1 MEARDTRAAVMAAA
15 LELAMIRPSA
25 SLDEIAQHAGVGRA
39 TLFRHFPNRTA
50 LLREAGKRAIASLEP
65 DLKAAA
71 HDPCEPRQRLRKVI
85 AVLVS
90 AGLPLHAVFAAPDLA
105 NDPSLRR
112 AAKKL
117 DQWIEPAIAA
127 CLEAGVLRAEIDPAW
142 FDAAFDGLLYG
153 AWTAV
158 REGRLTVDRAVAC
171 LFDTLIYGFGTRA
184 QV

>member
-25 SLDEIAQHAGVGRA
+25 SLDEIAQQAGVGRA

-50 LLREAGKRAIASLEP
+50 LLREAGKRVIASLEP
-65 DLKAAA
+65 DLRAAMQA
-71 HDPCEPRQRLRKVI
+71 DSEPRQRLRSII
-85 AVLVS
+85 AILVS

-112 AAKKL
+112 AVKKL
-117 DQWIEPAIAA
+117 DQWIELAIAE

-142 FDAAFDGLLYG
+142 FDAAFDGLLYA
-153 AWTAV
+153 AWTTV
-158 REGRLTVDRAVAC
+158 REGGSTVDRAVAHV
-171 LFDTLIYGFGTRA
+171 FDTLMHGFGARA
-184 QV
+184 QA